1 VEVNLALDTSAY
13 SEFMRGVPSRLE
25 TVRDAAQVFVP
36 LFVLAELR
44 AGFTGGSLGRRNE
57 SQLQRSLNEPRVE
70 ILLPDEATTHHYAQL
85 YGYLKRLGRPIPA
98 NDLWIA
104 ALVIQHNLLLC
115 TSDQHFDHL
124 PQIPK
129 C

>member
-1 VEVNLALDTSAY
+1 MNLALDTSAY
-13 SEFMRGVPSRLE
+13 SEFMRGVASRLE
-25 TVRDAAQVFVP
+25 AVQDATRVLIP

-44 AGFTGGSLGRRNE
+44 AGFAGGSSARRNE
-57 SQLQRSLNEPRVE
+57 SQLQRFLNSPRVE
-70 ILLPDEATTHHYAQL
+70 VLFPDEGTTHHYAQL
-85 YGYLKRLGRPIPA
+85 YRYLKSHGRPIPV

-104 ALVIQHNLLLC
+104 ALVMQHNLILC
-115 TSDQHFDHL
+115 TSDKHFDYL